1 MPEKD
6 ETYVSGREGKQRD
19 GEREKMFILD
29 FNHRSPKSAFIPALM
44 LSNMPWTQGLIG
56 KMYNVIAGIQ

>member
-1 MPEKD
+1 M
-6 ETYVSGREGKQRD
+6 SGREGKQRD
-19 GEREKMFILD
+19 GERGKMFILD